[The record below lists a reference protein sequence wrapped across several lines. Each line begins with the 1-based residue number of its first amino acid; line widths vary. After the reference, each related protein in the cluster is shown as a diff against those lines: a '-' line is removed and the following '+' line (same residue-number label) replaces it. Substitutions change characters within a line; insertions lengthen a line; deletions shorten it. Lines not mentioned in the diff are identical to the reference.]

1 MIRGN
6 VLHYVERDGEREVH
20 IIPDGGV
27 FDVYFVKGKNCCL
40 SYMFGLPKHQ
50 PCENTDY
57 DLEDA
62 FRIAWANFSRY
73 EEMIDDEEL

>member
-6 VLHYVERDGEREVH
+6 VLHYVERDGDREVH

-27 FDVYFVKGKNCCL
+27 YDVYFVKGENCSL
-40 SYMFGLPKHQ
+40 TYMFGLPKYQ
-50 PCENTDY
+50 PCENKHY

-62 FRIAWANFSRY
+62 FRIAWSNFTIY
-73 EEMIDDEEL
+73 EEMYDNE